1 MIRTFIRGGWRAA
14 FGALL
19 IATLAA
25 CGGGSN
31 TCVDVTGGTACEGN
45 GGGGT
50 TPLPVAS
57 ELVLVMS
64 AQTITNDGS
73 QAAAAIVT
81 AVDQNRNALAG
92 VPVTITVDNGGI
104 ATTSGTVT
112 NGSGVLTAVVGIG
125 ADRSER
131 TITVTARSGSL
142 TQTATLQVTA
152 TGGSAVQPSDIILGL
167 SSSTI
172 VNTGAETVVATVTA
186 LDAKRNVLPN
196 TGVTISVDNAGTAQP
211 SGTVTNAS
219 GVVTAQIGIGGLS
232 TNRTIVVTAVAGG
245 LTRTANLNVTD
256 TPNTAGPVA
265 SDLSLSLSATSL
277 PNTGTSTL
285 RATVAAVDSN
295 RNALP
300 GIPVTV
306 RVDQSAVANVNGN
319 QTNAAGLVTADIGIG
334 ADRSNR
340 LVTVTATSGSL
351 TRTASFRVIGAKL
364 TAAYSPIVTTASSGN
379 QIEFTLVDVNDVAMP
394 DQLVSIAS
402 PQLGS
407 ATGITDGRGKFVY
420 SYTAPANAGTVVVTA
435 SAAGYSIPD
444 DIRIVVQAAG
454 SGSVPAAVGPVE
466 SASLTPSPSVVSINA
481 DAATDNQV
489 QLRALFVKS
498 GNTPIANVRVRFDL
512 ADNINN
518 SDGTVSWVG
527 GNYAYTN
534 ANGVA
539 TGTFRAGTRSSPT
552 NGVTIR
558 ACYAL
563 NDWDFAA
570 TACPNQVTNTIT
582 VASEALS
589 VNIRTNELIKSGAA
603 ALTYIK
609 EFVVMVVDAAGQ
621 AKPDVQI
628 TPSVDLTGFYK
639 GFYFWNGDAWQ
650 QQMVLANSE
659 NYTWSGSQWSP
670 SAPRSAVA
678 PAGPANG
685 DLWFNSALI
694 VVSGCNPQ
702 EVCRWNGA
710 AWIEVVAQP
719 VCPNDDANRN
729 GIREAGAIG
738 ASVPA
743 LSARGEDL
751 NWNGE
756 IDPRKA
762 DVAIKMVGSSRTDAN
777 GLAIVQIEYGRSL
790 GTWVDFVVTVT
801 ASGVAGTEARAR
813 FVGNLYGLGNL
824 PVPGDAVSD
833 ENVFPAFGISPY
845 GRGSSDGSA
854 TGVCTD
860 TN

>member
-1 MIRTFIRGGWRAA
+1 MIRTILR
-14 FGALL
+14 GAL
-19 IATLAA
+19 AAMVVALAA
-25 CGGGSN
+25 CGGGTD
-31 TCVDVTGGTACEGN
+31 TCVDVAGGNACSGN
-45 GGGGT
+45 GGGGSST
-50 TPLPVAS
+50 PVAS
-57 ELVLVMS
+57 ELVLVLS
-64 AQTITNDGS
+64 AQSVTNDGS
-73 QAAAAIVT
+73 QTAVATVT
-81 AVDQNRNALAG
+81 AVDRNRNALAG

-104 ATTSGTVT
+104 ATTTGSVT
-112 NGSGVLTAVVGIG
+112 DDTGVLSSTIGIG
-125 ADRSER
+125 ADRTER

-142 TQTATLQVTA
+142 TQTAALQVTA
-152 TGGSAVQPSDIILGL
+152 TGGSVIQPSDLILAL
-167 SSSTI
+167 SSPTI
-172 VNTGAETVVATVTA
+172 VNTGAETVTATVTA

-196 TGVTISVDNAGTAQP
+196 TGVTISVDNGGTAAP
-211 SGTVTNAS
+211 SGTVTNAN
-219 GVVTAQIGIGGLS
+219 GVITAQVGIGGLS
-232 TNRTIVVTAVAGG
+232 TNRTIVVTAVSGG
-245 LTRTANLNVTD
+245 LTRTANLTVTD
-256 TPNTAGPVA
+256 TRNTSGPVA
-265 SDLSLSLSATSL
+265 ADLSLSLSASSL

-295 RNALP
+295 RNALA

-306 RVDQSAVANVNGN
+306 KVDQSAVANVSGTV
-319 QTNAAGLVTADIGIG
+319 TNASGVVTADIGIG

-340 LVTVTATSGSL
+340 LVTVTATSGGI

-364 TAAYSPIVTTASSGN
+364 TAAFSPIVNTSSTGN

-394 DQLVSIAS
+394 DQVVSLTS

-407 ATGITDGRGKFVY
+407 ASGLTDARGKFVY
-420 SYTAPANAGTVVVTA
+420 TYTAPAAAGNLVVTA
-435 SAAGYSIPD
+435 SSAGYALPE
-444 DIRIVVQAAG
+444 DIRITVQAAG
-454 SGSVPAAVGPVE
+454 SGSVPVGVGPVE

-481 DAATDNQV
+481 DASTDNQV

-512 ADNINN
+512 ADNTNN

-552 NGVTIR
+552 NGVTVR

-563 NDWDFAA
+563 NDWDFA
-570 TACPNQVTNTIT
+570 TNPCPNQVTNTIT

-603 ALTYIK
+603 NLTYIK

-650 QQMVLANSE
+650 QQLTLASTE
-659 NYTWSGSQWSP
+659 NYSWSGT
-670 SAPRSAVA
+670 
-678 PAGPANG
+678 
-685 DLWFNSALI
+685 
-694 VVSGCNPQ
+694 
-702 EVCRWNGA
+702 
-710 AWIEVVAQP
+710 AWTRGLVTAQP
-719 VCPNDDANRN
+719 VCPNDDVNRN
-729 GIREAGAIG
+729 GIRET
-738 ASVPA
+738 
-743 LSARGEDL
+743 GEDL
-751 NWNGE
+751 NNNGE

-762 DVAIKMVGSSRTDAN
+762 DVAIKMVGSSKTDAN

-790 GTWVDFVVTVT
+790 GTWVDFVITVT
-801 ASGVAGTEARAR
+801 ASGVSGTEARAR
-813 FVGNLYGLGNL
+813 YVGNLYGLGNL
-824 PVPGDAVSD
+824 PVPGAAVND

-845 GRGSSDGSA
+845 GRGSLNGTA

-860 TN
+860 TQ

>member
-1 MIRTFIRGGWRAA
+1 MIRTFIRGVM
-14 FGALL
+14 
-19 IATLAA
+19 ATLVLALAA
-25 CGGGSN
+25 CGGGTD
-31 TCVDVTGGTACEGN
+31 TCVDVAGGNACIGTGGGTAA
-45 GGGGT
+45 
-50 TPLPVAS
+50 TPQAS
-57 ELVLVMS
+57 ELVLVLS
-64 AQTITNDGS
+64 AQTVTNDGS
-73 QAAAAIVT
+73 QTAVASVT
-81 AVDQNRNALAG
+81 AVDQNRNSLAG

-112 NGSGVLTAVVGIG
+112 DDSGVLTSTIGIG
-125 ADRSER
+125 ADGSER

-142 TQTATLQVTA
+142 TQSASLQVTA
-152 TGGSAVQPSDIILGL
+152 TGGSAIQPSDMILAL
-167 SSSTI
+167 NSSTI
-172 VNTGAETVVATVTA
+172 VNTGAETVTATVTA

-196 TGVTISVDNAGTAQP
+196 TGVTISVDNGGTAQP
-211 SGTVTNAS
+211 SGTVTNVD

-245 LTRTANLNVTD
+245 LTRTIELNVTD

-265 SDLSLSLSATSL
+265 SDLSLNLSATSL

-306 RVDQSAVANVNGN
+306 RVDESAVANVNGS
-319 QTNAAGLVTADIGIG
+319 QTNAAGVVTADIGIG

-364 TAAYSPIVTTASSGN
+364 TSAFSPVVSTSSTGN

-394 DQLVSIAS
+394 DQVVSLTS

-407 ATGITDGRGKFVY
+407 ATGTTDVRGKFVY
-420 SYTAPANAGTVVVTA
+420 SYTAPSSPGTVVVTA
-435 SAAGYSIPD
+435 SAAGYSPPD
-444 DIRIVVQAAG
+444 DIQIVVQAAG
-454 SGSVPAAVGPVE
+454 GGSVPVAAGPVE

-481 DAATDNQV
+481 DATTDNQV

-498 GNTPIANVRVRFDL
+498 GNTPVPNVRVRFDL
-512 ADNINN
+512 ADNVNN

-527 GNYAYTN
+527 GDYAYTN
-534 ANGVA
+534 PNGVA

-563 NDWDFAA
+563 DDWDFAVN
-570 TACPNQVTNTIT
+570 ACPNAVTNTIT

-603 ALTYIK
+603 ELTYIK

-639 GFYFWNGDAWQ
+639 GFYFWNGNLWQ

-659 NYTWSGSQWSP
+659 NYIWNGSNQWSP
-670 SAPRSAVA
+670 TAVRQATAPIA
-678 PAGPANG
+678 PAPG
-685 DLWFNSALI
+685 DLWFNNSTAP
-694 VVSGCNPQ
+694 VDGCSSQ
-702 EVCRWNGA
+702 VVCRWEVGTTS
-710 AWIEVVAQP
+710 AWVGVDAQP

-729 GIREAGAIG
+729 GIREAE
-738 ASVPA
+738 A
-743 LSARGEDL
+743 LGGPTPDLSGRGEDL

-790 GTWVDFVVTVT
+790 GTWVDFVITVT
-801 ASGVAGTEARAR
+801 ASGVSGTEARAR
-813 FVGNLYGLGNL
+813 YVGNLYGLGNL
-824 PVPGDAVSD
+824 PVPGDAVND
-833 ENVFPAFGISPY
+833 EAVFPAFGISPY

-854 TGVCTD
+854 TGVCTN
-860 TN
+860 TQ